1 MNINKGIGRLIDPF
15 VLATSYQLRVT
26 RSFAHIQGIEHGFN
40 GFARIGGGVVLCWA
54 GVSWAGGLVVWGG
67 NILSSPEIMD
77 NILWFSTTPLHIM
90 PSLKLVLFFIMHY
103 RPRRAFYS

>member
-40 GFARIGGGVVLCWA
+40 GFARIGGGWCFA
-54 GVSWAGGLVVWGG
+54 GLEFPGLVDW
-67 NILSSPEIMD
+67 
-77 NILWFSTTPLHIM
+77 WFGAATSCQV
-90 PSLKLVLFFIMHY
+90 LK
-103 RPRRAFYS
+103 